1 MAALDGERFD
11 CVVIGAGMSGLAAG
25 IRLAMFDQRTL
36 VVERHNV
43 AGGLNSFYSFDG
55 RKYDVGLHALTNFAP
70 ARARGRPLT
79 KLLRQLRLSWEDLD
93 LAEQCGS
100 RIAIPGCDLRFTND
114 FALLESEV
122 ARAFPAQADGFR
134 SLAQAVRETDET
146 ALDVEAVSARSV
158 MGLHLSD
165 PVLVDMLL
173 VPLMFYGSAREHDM
187 DWPQFCILFKAL
199 FFEGFARPFEGV
211 RRIVRLLN
219 QRFKE
224 VGGVRQMK
232 CGVCQVVDAGDGL
245 RVELETGE
253 TVYAGQVL
261 SSVGKVETERLLR
274 GGSDLPGEA
283 DKADEAEV
291 GRLSFVETIT
301 ITRSQPAA
309 FGWDETIVFFNDSE
323 RFHYERPDGLVDPR
337 SGVIC
342 LPNNYRYSDGRT
354 LPEGVFRLTALASY
368 PGWTALPEEAYQ
380 AAKAHWFELLQR
392 KARSFLPPVDNAR
405 LTDETVTT
413 DMFTPRTIEKYT
425 GHLGGAVYGAPE
437 KARRGETSNGKVH
450 LIGTDQGFLGITGAM
465 LSGITIAN
473 LKVLSASV

>member
-1 MAALDGERFD
+1 
-11 CVVIGAGMSGLAAG
+11 MSGLAAG

-36 VVERHNV
+36 IVERHNA

-93 LAEQCGS
+93 LAEQRGS
-100 RIAIPGCDLRFTND
+100 RIAIPGCDLRFSND

-134 SLAQAVRETDET
+134 ALAEAVRQTDET
-146 ALDVEAVSARSV
+146 ALDVEEVSARAV
-158 MGLHLSD
+158 MAEHLSE

-199 FFEGFARPFEGV
+199 FIEGFARPYEGV
-211 RRIVRLLN
+211 RRIVRLLT

-224 VGGVRQMK
+224 VGGVRRMK
-232 CGVCQVVDAGDGL
+232 CGVRQLSETGGDGV

-253 TVYAGQVL
+253 TVLAGQVL
-261 SSVGKVETERLLR
+261 SSIGKVETERLLQTR
-274 GGSDLPGEA
+274 VDGSAEA
-283 DKADEAEV
+283 GAGDV

-301 ITRSQPAA
+301 FTRSQPAD
-309 FGWDETIVFFNDSE
+309 FGWGETIVFFNDSE
-323 RFHYERPDGLVDPR
+323 RFDYARPQDLVDPR

-342 LPNNYRYSDGRT
+342 FPNNYQYSDGRE

-368 PGWTALPEEAYQ
+368 PGWTSLEQKAYRE
-380 AAKAHWFELLQR
+380 AKAEWFEVLQR
-392 KARSFLPPVDNAR
+392 KAREFLPGIEDAR
-405 LTDETVTT
+405 LAEETVTT
-413 DMFTPRTIEKYT
+413 DMFTPRTIEKFT
-425 GHLGGAVYGAPE
+425 GHLGGAVYGAPQ
-437 KARRGETSNGKVH
+437 KARRGETSSGSVH